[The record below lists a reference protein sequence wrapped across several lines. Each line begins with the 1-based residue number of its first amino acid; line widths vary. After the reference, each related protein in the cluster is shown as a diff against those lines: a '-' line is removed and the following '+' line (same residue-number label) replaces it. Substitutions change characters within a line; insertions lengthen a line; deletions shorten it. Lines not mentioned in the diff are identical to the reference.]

1 MKSALQQD
9 GEALFAPS
17 AHSAPPLNVRF
28 GSCVTSIAGR
38 NGMRNC
44 TRDEGGPFEIGNQVL
59 VSSHRKLL
67 SSKAMV
73 VSVAEKTGTRF
84 RQARLREA
92 SASEPPAKC
101 RKRSDDAKIGG

>member
-1 MKSALQQD
+1 MLRCTGD
-9 GEALFAPS
+9 FR
-17 AHSAPPLNVRF
+17 N

-67 SSKAMV
+67 WSKAMV
-73 VSVAEKTGTRF
+73 VSVAENRN
-84 RQARLREA
+84 EI
-92 SASEPPAKC
+92 PAGKIERGE
-101 RKRSDDAKIGG
+101 RKQTVGEVSKAD